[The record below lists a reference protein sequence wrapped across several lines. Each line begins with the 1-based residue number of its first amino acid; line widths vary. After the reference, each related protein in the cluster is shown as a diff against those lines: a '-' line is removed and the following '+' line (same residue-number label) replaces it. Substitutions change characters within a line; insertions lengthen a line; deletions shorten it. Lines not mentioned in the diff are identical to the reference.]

1 MLKRIGLALALALL
15 VAACGS
21 RAATRARR
29 PRAAAASLV
38 GDAPRRRRWLG
49 VDADRLQR
57 HHDRAAGDEL
67 VEHQLGGEFQLEQL
81 QLERQSHPHPAAQP
95 DTALR
100 RQAEDRRR

>member
-1 MLKRIGLALALALL
+1 MLKRICAALALALL

-21 RAATRARR
+21 SSSHSSSTST
-29 PRAAAASLV
+29 AAAASSSVERLV
-38 GDAPRRRRWLG
+38 VGWLD
-49 VDADRLQR
+49 VDAECLEQ

-67 VEHQLGGEFQLEQL
+67 VEHQFGGELQLEQL